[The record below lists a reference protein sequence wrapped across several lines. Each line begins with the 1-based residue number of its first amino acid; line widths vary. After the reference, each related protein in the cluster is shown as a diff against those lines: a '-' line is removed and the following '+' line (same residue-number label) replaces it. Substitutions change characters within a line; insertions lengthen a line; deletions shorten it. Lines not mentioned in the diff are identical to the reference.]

1 MSNPENPSRLE
12 ELAALHAL
20 DLLETQAMR
29 ELLDAAGQDREV
41 DALLRDYEETAA
53 LLAYEA
59 PQILPPPALRGR
71 ILRELP
77 GRAASAKIVS
87 FSAWVPY
94 AIAACLMALGISQA
108 LQIVALKSQ
117 VVAFQSRLIATG
129 NDVFRLRQ
137 SNALIG
143 LRLATLEAKD
153 VAYSASKIMVAWD
166 PYQHRGVVSM
176 QNLPTP
182 PAGHDYQLWVL
193 DPGAEAP
200 ISAGLITDS
209 RSFEVKPVSTSTPGF
224 AVSLE
229 PSGGRPE
236 PTGPILF
243 AVAPGS

>member
-1 MSNPENPSRLE
+1 MSDPENIPRLE

-20 DLLETQAMR
+20 DLLDENSRR
-29 ELLDAAGQDREV
+29 ELFDAAERDSKIATLIREY
-41 DALLRDYEETAA
+41 AETAA
-53 LLAYEA
+53 LLAHDA
-59 PQILPPPALRGR
+59 PQIEPRAGLRQE
-71 ILRELP
+71 ILRQLSS
-77 GRAASAKIVS
+77 RAPKSKIIA
-87 FSAWVPY
+87 FHQWVPY

-108 LQIVALKSQ
+108 LQITGLKSQ
-117 VVAFQSRLIATG
+117 LVATQMDAG
-129 NDVFRLRQ
+129 HLRE

-153 VAYSASKIMVAWD
+153 AAYNASRILVAWD

-176 QNLPTP
+176 QNLPAP

-209 RSFEVKPVSTSTPGF
+209 RSFTTRPVTTPAPGF

-229 PSGGRPE
+229 PAGGRPE

-243 AVAPGS
+243 AVAPGP

>member
-1 MSNPENPSRLE
+1 MSDPENIPRLE

-20 DLLETQAMR
+20 DLLDEKSRR
-29 ELLDAAGQDREV
+29 ELFDAAERDSKIATLIREY
-41 DALLRDYEETAA
+41 AETAA
-53 LLAYEA
+53 LLAHDA
-59 PQILPPPALRGR
+59 PQIEPRAGLRQE
-71 ILRELP
+71 ILRQLSS
-77 GRAASAKIVS
+77 GAAKSKIIA
-87 FSAWVPY
+87 FHQWVPY

-108 LQIVALKSQ
+108 LQITGLKSQ
-117 VVAFQSRLIATG
+117 LIATQ
-129 NDVFRLRQ
+129 NDAGHLRD

-153 VAYSASKIMVAWD
+153 AAYNASRILVAWD

-176 QNLPTP
+176 QNFPTP

-209 RSFEVKPVSTSTPGF
+209 RSFTTKPVTTPAPGF

-229 PSGGRPE
+229 PAGGRPE

-243 AVAPGS
+243 AVAPGP

>member
-1 MSNPENPSRLE
+1 MSDPENPPRLE

-20 DLLETQAMR
+20 DLLDENSRR
-29 ELLDAAGQDREV
+29 ELFDAAKRDSKIATLIREY
-41 DALLRDYEETAA
+41 AETVA
-53 LLAYEA
+53 LLAHDA
-59 PQILPPPALRGR
+59 PQIEPPAALRQE
-71 ILRELP
+71 ILRQLSS
-77 GRAASAKIVS
+77 RAPKSKILA
-87 FSAWVPY
+87 FHQWVPY

-108 LQIVALKSQ
+108 LQITGLKSQ
-117 VVAFQSRLIATG
+117 LVATQTDAG
-129 NDVFRLRQ
+129 HLRD

-153 VAYSASKIMVAWD
+153 AAYNASRILVAWD
-166 PYQHRGVVSM
+166 PYQHRGVVAM

-209 RSFEVKPVSTSTPGF
+209 RSFTTKPVTTPTPGF

-229 PSGGRPE
+229 PAGGRPE

-243 AVAPGS
+243 AVAPGP